1 MCDMILL
8 SLVPQRS
15 SIRLVD
21 VGGDNKDVFSE
32 GGAGR
37 VTEKYECPL

>member
-1 MCDMILL
+1 MSAMILL

-21 VGGDNKDVFSE
+21 AGGDNKGVFS
-32 GGAGR
+32 G
-37 VTEKYECPL
+37 